1 MKAPRIIYL
10 TLAGL
15 SVVVILLT
23 FLVVN
28 REPRRPKFTNPTK
41 LMAALQAFTRAQV
54 TMGRRVPDEVSL
66 TNLITGGYFSAS
78 DVAGLEGMK
87 DLTFST
93 LRDDNAAPPFLA
105 WARTLDGQYVCLVS
119 DGSAQIYSVS
129 KFQQAMQAFRQRAAA
144 TNSSQPP
151 IAETN
156 TSGLPRH

>member
-23 FLVVN
+23 FVVVN
-28 REPRRPKFTNPTK
+28 REPRPPKFIDTTK
-41 LMAALQAFTRAQV
+41 LGAALQAFTRDQV

-119 DGSAQIYSVS
+119 DGSAQIYSVT
-129 KFQQAMQAFRQRAAA
+129 KFQQTTQAFRQAGA
-144 TNSSQPP
+144 TNSSQPL
-151 IAETN
+151 N
-156 TSGLPRH
+156 KR